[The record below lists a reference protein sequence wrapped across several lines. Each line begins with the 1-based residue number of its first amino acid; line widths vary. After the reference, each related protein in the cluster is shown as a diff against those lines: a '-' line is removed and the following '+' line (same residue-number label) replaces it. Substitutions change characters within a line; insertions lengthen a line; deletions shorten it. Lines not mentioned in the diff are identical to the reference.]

1 MLAKG
6 SKEGRKK
13 SPLRTPKK
21 RHSGTPR
28 AGRGGA
34 AERLESQ
41 RERRAGS
48 IFPKGDY
55 ETDVLIVGYGAAG
68 ANAAIAAH
76 DAGARVLV
84 IEKMGFPGGNSGVCA
99 GAMLIPESIEEAIRY
114 YRALSFGTVD
124 EEMIRVFAEAM
135 VGIPRLLTG
144 LGAEFRVRR
153 TEPAYFPSLLSG
165 RVQRI
170 QFSPTG
176 AEGFRF
182 LQNLVQARKAEV
194 LMDTRATA
202 LIQDPQSREVLG
214 VKAQKKGKEMTL
226 LARRGLV
233 LACGGYEYNPGMLA
247 DFNFPGARD
256 YIFPWGAPGNTGD
269 GIKLASE
276 AGAALWHMAAIEW
289 GALCARK
296 PSQKFGMA
304 VGTGLGRARPEGSFV
319 FLNRYGKRFMPE
331 NTSLIHRKAPLE
343 ILFFDHERAEYRNL
357 PAYMIFDE
365 AYRRKGPIASTREHF
380 QEMWGGPVGYPLIHK
395 IYEWSS
401 DNQAEIDKGWVFQA
415 DTLADLAGKMGA
427 DAAALEETIRNF
439 NRACMDN
446 RDPQFG
452 RAGNSLAP
460 LETPPFYAVELALTL
475 VNTQGG
481 PKHNQDCQVLDF
493 NDKAIP
499 RLYAAGEL
507 GSFFGFLYQGGTN
520 YPEAWAFGQ
529 IAGRRAAGE
538 TPWGKKKSE

>member
-1 MLAKG
+1 
-6 SKEGRKK
+6 
-13 SPLRTPKK
+13 
-21 RHSGTPR
+21 
-28 AGRGGA
+28 
-34 AERLESQ
+34 
-41 RERRAGS
+41 
-48 IFPKGDY
+48 
-55 ETDVLIVGYGAAG
+55 LIVGYGAAG

-76 DAGARVLV
+76 DAGARVLI

-114 YRALSFGTVD
+114 YRALSFGTVN

-182 LQNLVQARKAEV
+182 LQNRVQGRKVEV

-202 LIQDPQSREVLG
+202 LIQDPQTREVLG
-214 VKAQKKGKEMTL
+214 VKAKKKGKEMTL
-226 LARRGLV
+226 LARRGVV

-247 DFNFPGARD
+247 DFNFPGATD

-276 AGAALWHMAAIEW
+276 AGAALWHMASIEW

-395 IYEWSS
+395 VYEWSS
-401 DNQAEIDKGWVFQA
+401 DNQAEIDKGWVYQA
-415 DTLADLAGKMGA
+415 DTLADLAGKMGT

-481 PKHNQDCQVLDF
+481 PKHNQDCRVLDF

-507 GSFFGFLYQGGTN
+507 GSFFGFLYQGGSN

-538 TPWGKKKSE
+538 TPWGKKKSDHERRE

>member
-1 MLAKG
+1 MPAKG

-13 SPLRTPKK
+13 STLQTTKK
-21 RHSGTPR
+21 TRSGRRR
-28 AGRGGA
+28 AGKGGA
-34 AERLESQ
+34 AKRLVSQ
-41 RERRAGS
+41 REKRAGS

-76 DAGARVLV
+76 DAGARALI

-99 GAMLIPESIEEAIRY
+99 GAMLIPESVEEAIRY

-124 EEMIRVFAEAM
+124 EEMIRDFAEAI
-135 VGIPRLLTG
+135 VGLPRLLTG
-144 LGAEFRVRR
+144 LGAEFRVWRR
-153 TEPAYFPSLLSG
+153 EPAYFPSLLSG
-165 RVQRI
+165 QVHRI

-176 AEGFRF
+176 AGGFRF
-182 LQNLVQARKAEV
+182 LQNLVEARKVEV
-194 LMDTRATA
+194 LMDTRVTA
-202 LIQDPQSREVLG
+202 LIQNPQTREVLG
-214 VKAQKKGKEMTL
+214 VKAQKKGKEMIL
-226 LARRGLV
+226 QARRGVV

-247 DFNFPGARD
+247 DFNFPGATD
-256 YIFPWGAPGNTGD
+256 YIFPWGVPGNTGD

-296 PSQKFGMA
+296 PSQKFRMA

-319 FLNRYGKRFMPE
+319 FVNRYGKRFMVE

-357 PAYMIFDE
+357 PAYMVFDE
-365 AYRRKGPIASTREHF
+365 AYRRKGPIASTLEHF
-380 QEMWGGPVGYPLIHK
+380 QELWGGPVGYPLIHK

-415 DTLADLAGKMGA
+415 ETLSDLAGKMGA

-481 PKHNQDCQVLDF
+481 PKHNKDCQVLDF

-507 GSFFGFLYQGGTN
+507 GSFFGFLYQGGNN

-529 IAGRRAAGE
+529 IAGKRAAGE
-538 TPWGKKKSE
+538 KPFK